1 MPQQDDALFAAIAR
15 NDPAGV
21 EAAIGAGA
29 DLNARRGYNHTAL
42 SRAVAKDSAR
52 LAGLL
57 LERGADPNARSE
69 SGETSLHH
77 ARLASREV
85 FDRLIAAAADPNAAD
100 KLGQTPLHLA
110 VSDPDSD
117 SLERF
122 ERVDR
127 LINAGAD
134 TNARTN
140 RQETPLHRAALS
152 LRDSAPTIRQ
162 LLDAGADPKARDEL
176 GNTALHCA
184 AGKSSVDRAC
194 AVDHLLRSGTGLHA
208 RNLAGATPL
217 HFAAAGDGDGQAKT
231 MTRLLSEHPDLT
243 IRNAEGKTPPDVS
256 ISPTAKEIFARRWPA
271 AAGRQQEKQDVKRQP
286 EKNTPRKPD
295 RTEEYHRQFADQII
309 QQIRQGTAPWQKPW
323 KPGEGVLPSNI
334 DTGRPYAGGNSLHL
348 AAVVQARGYADV
360 RWGTYRQIQALGGQL
375 RKGEQGTR
383 ILSFQDHKRI
393 AVTDERGQPVTDSEG
408 KRVYRYERLAV
419 PWVKQY
425 TVFNAEQ
432 ADGLPARP
440 TPTAE
445 PLWKAHQ
452 KAEVVLQSNGVPI
465 RHVAGDRAHYNLNHD
480 EIVLPERGQ
489 FPSANHYYQTA
500 LHELGHGT
508 GHPDRMNRASLIEGV
523 KAGFGSAAYA
533 KKELRA
539 EISAMMTGERV
550 RVGHDPSRGAA
561 YVESWV
567 AVLKEDPREIRRAA
581 ADAWKISDFVIE
593 RSREREA
600 EREPTEV
607 TATRSAASPQ
617 AAMQPQHKLPVPER
631 SFGPSR

>member
-15 NDPAGV
+15 NGPAGV

-29 DLNARRGYNHTAL
+29 DLNARQGYNHTAL

-57 LERGADPNARSE
+57 LERGADQNARSE
-69 SGETSLHH
+69 SGETPLHH

-85 FDRLIAAAADPNAAD
+85 FDRLIAAGADPNAAD

-122 ERVDR
+122 ERVVR

-134 TNARTN
+134 PNARTN

-194 AVDHLLRSGTGLHA
+194 AVDHLLRAGTGLHA

-243 IRNAEGKTPPDVS
+243 IRNADGQTPLDVAT
-256 ISPTAKEIFARRWPA
+256 SPTAKEILSRRWPA
-271 AAGRQQEKQDVKRQP
+271 TARQQQETTTVKEQP
-286 EKNTPRKPD
+286 EKNTPKKPD
-295 RTEEYHRQFADQII
+295 RTEEYHRQFADRIIKQIE
-309 QQIRQGTAPWQKPW
+309 QGTAPWQKPW
-323 KPGEGVLPSNI
+323 KPGERVLPSNV

-348 AAVVQARGYADV
+348 AAVAQARGYADV
-360 RWGTYRQIQALGGQL
+360 RWGTYRQIQALGGQV

-383 ILSFQDHKRI
+383 ILSYQDHKRV

-408 KRVYRYERLAV
+408 KRPILSGAA
-419 PWVKQY
+419 PPKTWVFPS
-425 TVFNAEQ
+425 TRTGACT
-432 ADGLPARP
+432 
-440 TPTAE
+440 TPTRNWSTPVRMAA
-445 PLWKAHQ
+445 PAASTSRWPPDTAALPPSGPRRTSDSWYTPPDPPRPGCFAYW
-452 KAEVVLQSNGVPI
+452 AP
-465 RHVAGDRAHYNLNHD
+465 AGSMALFGGR
-480 EIVLPERGQ
+480 PRG
-489 FPSANHYYQTA
+489 
-500 LHELGHGT
+500 
-508 GHPDRMNRASLIEGV
+508 
-523 KAGFGSAAYA
+523 
-533 KKELRA
+533 
-539 EISAMMTGERV
+539 
-550 RVGHDPSRGAA
+550 
-561 YVESWV
+561 
-567 AVLKEDPREIRRAA
+567 IRRLSNCTGRQCNRG
-581 ADAWKISDFVIE
+581 K
-593 RSREREA
+593 
-600 EREPTEV
+600 
-607 TATRSAASPQ
+607 SAR
-617 AAMQPQHKLPVPER
+617 V
-631 SFGPSR
+631 